1 MRSIVSTQV
10 TATDGNRLPKN
21 YAKIKTLSKREPKTL
36 AARDWPAYEAEQ
48 RRRWDIELFITP
60 ELLTQAGWLN
70 DKRTGRPGRP
80 VQYSDAGVIACLQL
94 GALFRLSLRGAEHFT
109 RFLIRFGGADGN
121 VTTPDHVTLHRA
133 RRRVP
138 VDLVKPGVAPPRTI
152 ILDGTGLRA
161 FGAGEWQR
169 HKWGVSPVNT
179 GDEGDDRDESG
190 WVRLT
195 VAVDY
200 DSGQILDFTLQ
211 PPSGAGTGELSQAPL
226 LLGGLRPEW
235 RASVTEVLG
244 DGLYDAKLIYDEAE
258 RLGAR
263 LVTPPRSTAVY
274 GLHPVRDEALKTW
287 SWHGEAE
294 WKRRADY
301 GRRSLVESTIGRIK
315 ALTGERLRCRGIAA
329 QRAEVAYRLAALN
342 AVTNP
347 ATQTRS
353 STRAKPASG
362 AFLSPD

>member
-1 MRSIVSTQV
+1 MRGIVSTQV
-10 TATDGNRLPKN
+10 TASGGNRLPNN
-21 YAKIKTLSKREPKTL
+21 YAKIRTLPTRAPKQPVS
-36 AARDWPAYEAEQ
+36 RNWRAYEAEQ

-70 DKRTGRPGRP
+70 AGRTGRPGRP
-80 VQYSDAGVIACLQL
+80 VQYSDAGVTACLQL

-109 RFLIRFGGADGN
+109 RFLIRFGGADRN

-138 VDLVKPGVAPPRTI
+138 VNLVRPGVAPPRTI

-161 FGAGEWQR
+161 LGAGEWQR
-169 HKWGVSPVNT
+169 HKWGGTPVNT
-179 GDEGDDRDESG
+179 GDSVDESG

-200 DSGQILDFTLQ
+200 DSGQILGFTLQ
-211 PPSGAGTGELSQAPL
+211 PPSGVGTGELSQVPVL
-226 LLGGLRPEW
+226 LAGLRPEW
-235 RASVTEVLG
+235 RASVTEVMG
-244 DGLYDAKLIYDEAE
+244 DGLYDAEFAYRAAE
-258 RLGAR
+258 QLGAR
-263 LVTPPRSTAVY
+263 LVAPPRSTARY

-301 GRRSLVESTIGRIK
+301 GRRSMVESTIGRIK
-315 ALTGERLRCRGIAA
+315 TLTGERLRCRSLAA

-353 STRAKPASG
+353 SARAAPAPG
-362 AFLSPD
+362 ARWRPD